1 MSHKPGKAAV
11 SKHLV
16 ELRREAVA
24 ALRRFNMIAGRLTL
38 YDQYLALSKRYD
50 VRLAGPFLVVKGGRP
65 TGRTAT
71 EQHPITNFRR
81 GPVKKKI
88 LIVEDNKD
96 SSEILRLFITK
107 IGHHAIKAK
116 NSKEGITLAEAE
128 EPDLIF
134 MDVALPEVDGIQTTA
149 MLRQNPKTSHI
160 PVVALTAWISALW
173 QEKAAKVGIVTY
185 LIKPIS
191 LQTLK
196 ETIEE
201 YTNGSLTR
209 NAVTPKM

>member
-1 MSHKPGKAAV
+1 MIRKPGKPVVA
-11 SKHLV
+11 KDLV

-24 ALRRFNMIAGRLTL
+24 TLRRFSKIVERLNL
-38 YDQYLALSKRYD
+38 YDQYLALSKTYD
-50 VRLAGPFLVVKGGRP
+50 VQMAGPFLVIQGGNPGP
-65 TGRTAT
+65 TIRTKIQAS
-71 EQHPITNFRR
+71 NFRGR
-81 GPVKKKI
+81 PVKKKI

-134 MDVALPEVDGIQTTA
+134 IDVALPKVDGIQTTA

-185 LIKPIS
+185 LTKPIS

-209 NAVTPKM
+209 NSVTPKM